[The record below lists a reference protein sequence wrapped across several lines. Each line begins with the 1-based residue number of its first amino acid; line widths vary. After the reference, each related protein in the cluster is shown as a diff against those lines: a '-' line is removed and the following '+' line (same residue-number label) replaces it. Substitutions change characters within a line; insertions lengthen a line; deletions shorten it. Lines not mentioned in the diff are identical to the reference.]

1 MSPIFNNNK
10 NNENNSFDD
19 MKNNVSENIKQN
31 SKKLVGDFR
40 RFGKLFIFI
49 MILIVLLSTANSFV
63 YTVREDEVAVV
74 REFGKITKIIVDK
87 DSIGT
92 EDQHKLKPELET
104 VKVIYDK
111 GLFFK
116 IPFITNVQKNTS
128 KLLTYIS
135 QPEEINTRDKIK
147 YQITMFA
154 QWEITHPGLFQ
165 MTLKSTNNASGFLD
179 DQIYPVVIQRINQLN
194 SNIFLTDKEKLY
206 STLDEGLKQLNEKV
220 AENGIMVKDIEIYR
234 TLLPVANIES
244 TYRKMI
250 AEREAIAQQMRSEGQ
265 ELYQKTV
272 AETDK
277 EVAQTIAQSIEEA
290 ERIRGEAD
298 ATALEIYA
306 NGFSRDPEFYEFW
319 KTLDSYE
326 KTIDENTVIFID
338 KNNRFLKYFSGR

>member
-1 MSPIFNNNK
+1 MSPFFNK
-10 NNENNSFDD
+10 NNSNSFDD
-19 MKNNVSENIKQN
+19 IKENMSDNIKEN
-31 SKKLVGDFR
+31 TKKVTSDFR
-40 RFGKLFIFI
+40 RFGKFFIFI
-49 MILIVLLSTANSFV
+49 MILIILLSTAKSFV
-63 YTVREDEVAVV
+63 FIVREDEVAVV
-74 REFGKITKIIVDK
+74 REFGKITKIVVDK
-87 DSIGT
+87 DNIAA
-92 EDQHKLKPELET
+92 EEQHNLKPEFAN

-116 IPFITNVQKNTS
+116 IPFITNVQKETS
-128 KLLTYIS
+128 KLLTYVS

-165 MTLKSTNNASGFLD
+165 MTLKSTNNASSFLD

-194 SNIFLTDKEKLY
+194 SEIFLTDKEKLY

-220 AENGIMVKDIEIYR
+220 AENGIVVKDIEIYR
-234 TLLPVANIES
+234 TLLPTANIES
-244 TYRKMI
+244 TYRKMV

-277 EVAQTIAQSIEEA
+277 EVAQTIAKSIEES

-298 ATALEIYA
+298 AEALEIYA

-326 KTIDENTVIFID
+326 KTIDENTVIFMD
-338 KNNRFLKYFSGR
+338 KNNKFLKYFSGE

>member
-1 MSPIFNNNK
+1 MSPFFNSSDS
-10 NNENNSFDD
+10 ENNSFSDI
-19 MKNNVSENIKQN
+19 KGNISENIKEN
-31 SKKLVGDFR
+31 SKKVMGK
-40 RFGKLFIFI
+40 FGKSFIFI
-49 MILIVLLSTANSFV
+49 LILAIILSTASSFV
-63 YTVREDEVAVV
+63 FTVREDEVAVV
-74 REFGKITKIIVDK
+74 REFGKITKIIIDR
-87 DSIGT
+87 DSIET
-92 EDQHKLKPELET
+92 ENQHNLKPELKG
-104 VKVIYDK
+104 VKLIYDK

-165 MTLKSTNNASGFLD
+165 MTLKSINNASGFLD

-194 SNIFLTDKEKLY
+194 SEVFLTDKEKLY
-206 STLDEGLKQLNEKV
+206 ATLNEGLEQLNKKV
-220 AENGIMVKDIEIYR
+220 AENGIVVKDIEIYR
-234 TLLPVANIES
+234 TLLPAANIES

-277 EVAQTIAQSIEEA
+277 EVTQTIAQSIEEA
-290 ERIRGEAD
+290 EKIRGKAD

-306 NGFSRDPEFYEFW
+306 QGFSRDPEFYEFW

-338 KNNRFLKYFSGR
+338 KNNRFLKYFSGQ

>member
-1 MSPIFNNNK
+1 MSPFFNSSDS
-10 NNENNSFDD
+10 ENNSFSDI
-19 MKNNVSENIKQN
+19 KGNISENIKEN
-31 SKKLVGDFR
+31 SKKVMGK
-40 RFGKLFIFI
+40 FGKSFIFI
-49 MILIVLLSTANSFV
+49 LILAIILSTASSFV
-63 YTVREDEVAVV
+63 FTVREDEVAVV
-74 REFGKITKIIVDK
+74 REFGKITKIIVDR
-87 DSIGT
+87 DSIET
-92 EDQHKLKPELET
+92 ENQHNLKPELKG
-104 VKVIYDK
+104 VKLIYDK

-165 MTLKSTNNASGFLD
+165 MTLKSINNASGFLD

-194 SNIFLTDKEKLY
+194 SEVFLTDKEKLY
-206 STLDEGLKQLNEKV
+206 ATLNEGLEQLNKKV
-220 AENGIMVKDIEIYR
+220 AENGIVVKDIEIYR
-234 TLLPVANIES
+234 TLLPAANIES

-290 ERIRGEAD
+290 EKIRGKAD

-306 NGFSRDPEFYEFW
+306 QGFSRDPEFYEFW

-338 KNNRFLKYFSGR
+338 KNNRFLKYFSGQ

>member
-1 MSPIFNNNK
+1 MSPFFNSSDS
-10 NNENNSFDD
+10 ENNSFSDI
-19 MKNNVSENIKQN
+19 KGNISENIKEN
-31 SKKLVGDFR
+31 SKKVMGK
-40 RFGKLFIFI
+40 FGKSFIFI
-49 MILIVLLSTANSFV
+49 LILAIILSTASSFV
-63 YTVREDEVAVV
+63 FTVREDEVAVV
-74 REFGKITKIIVDK
+74 REFGKITKIIVDR
-87 DSIGT
+87 DSIET
-92 EDQHKLKPELET
+92 ENQHNLKPELKG
-104 VKVIYDK
+104 VKLIYDK

-165 MTLKSTNNASGFLD
+165 MTLKSINNASGFLD

-194 SNIFLTDKEKLY
+194 SEVFLTDKEKLY
-206 STLDEGLKQLNEKV
+206 ATLNEGLEQLNKKV
-220 AENGIMVKDIEIYR
+220 AENGIVVKDIEIYR
-234 TLLPVANIES
+234 TLLPAANIES

-277 EVAQTIAQSIEEA
+277 EVTQTIAQSIEEA
-290 ERIRGEAD
+290 EKIRGKAD

-306 NGFSRDPEFYEFW
+306 QGFSRDPEFYEFW

-338 KNNRFLKYFSGR
+338 KNNRFLKYFSGQ

>member
-1 MSPIFNNNK
+1 MSPFFNSSDS
-10 NNENNSFDD
+10 ENNSFSDI
-19 MKNNVSENIKQN
+19 KGNISENIKEN
-31 SKKLVGDFR
+31 SKKVMGK
-40 RFGKLFIFI
+40 FGKSFIFI
-49 MILIVLLSTANSFV
+49 LILAIILSTASSFV
-63 YTVREDEVAVV
+63 FTVREDEVAVV
-74 REFGKITKIIVDK
+74 REFGKITKIIVDR
-87 DSIGT
+87 DSIET
-92 EDQHKLKPELET
+92 ENQHNLKPELKG
-104 VKVIYDK
+104 VKLIYDK

-165 MTLKSTNNASGFLD
+165 MTLKSINNASGFLD

-194 SNIFLTDKEKLY
+194 SEVFLTDKEKLY
-206 STLDEGLKQLNEKV
+206 STLNEGLEQLNKKV
-220 AENGIMVKDIEIYR
+220 AENGIVVKDIEIYR
-234 TLLPVANIES
+234 TLLPAANIES

-277 EVAQTIAQSIEEA
+277 EVTQTIAQSIEEA
-290 ERIRGEAD
+290 EKIRGKAD

-306 NGFSRDPEFYEFW
+306 QGFSRDPEFYEFW

-338 KNNRFLKYFSGR
+338 KNNRFLKYFSGQ